1 MTLAPER
8 HGAQLG
14 AAVPNVEWFEKTAGL
29 AVFTDDVRPA
39 GLLHAA
45 ILRSP
50 HQHAL
55 IKRIDVAD
63 VLASPGVVAVV
74 TADDLPGRN
83 YIHHGGPLADRTVL
97 ARGKVRYVG
106 EEIAGVAA
114 RTPEQA
120 RAALARFKVTYK
132 RLRAVTGV
140 EDARRA
146 GAPLVHDEHAGNV
159 ALAFGQ
165 DFGAVPATGPET
177 GPGSVTVSG
186 RYTFPRQNHACM
198 ETNGVVASWDSA
210 ARQLHLWIATQAPY
224 FVEKELA
231 HVLDLPRESIVV
243 HEVAVGGGFGSK
255 SKIGEFEAVAAALSM
270 KTGSPVRLIL
280 SRDEEFETTK
290 SRHKFDISIT
300 TSATPDGQLLS
311 RDADVIVDNGAFNH
325 SGPSVMGA
333 GTGALASLYVV
344 PHVSFNASL
353 IYTNTHP
360 GGQFRGYGNPQ
371 ATFAVES
378 GMDELAG
385 RLGVD
390 PFEFRIRN
398 ANRAGQRTHVGY
410 QLGSAALAE
419 CLEAARDAIGWQ
431 RKKDL
436 RGSGRG
442 VGVAAAIQVSGA
454 YVYPGANKS
463 SAAIIVDETGHV
475 QLRFG
480 GADAGTGQRTMLA
493 QVVSDELG
501 VPLEAVSV
509 IMMDSLGTPSD
520 LGAWSTRGTY
530 MSAHATRGAAAAVRD
545 ELRERAASVLDVPA
559 GLLEFRDGRVHGSG
573 AALSIADVMHGTR
586 AAGPL
591 AIEHEYTAD
600 VEEMDWHTGT
610 GNISGAYSFAAH
622 AVEVEVDPDT
632 GKVRIVDYVAA
643 HDSGTVLNP
652 LLAQSQVIGGV
663 VMGLGA
669 ALGEELLYENGRM
682 INGSYL
688 SYPLMRALDAPR
700 VRALFV
706 SGGDPKAPYGAK
718 GIGEIVLVP
727 TVAAVGNAIAHATGL
742 RLREAP
748 FTPDKVL
755 SARRE
760 LEQAKRRSYH
770 IWRRPGRW
778 EVAFIRAAYPRG
790 LHAVLDRYGTKFA
803 RTADPVAAERV
814 LKPETESQALRQVA
828 ATGARA
834 IGGGTDLVPG
844 QRRGKQA
851 LGTLVDVTLV
861 RSLGRTRIDDAGN
874 ARIGGAVRLAALAQ
888 ARGPAWDGVLGETA
902 RRIATHQVREMATV
916 AGNLCQEKRC
926 WFYRNDFTCYKRGGS
941 TCPCYAVE
949 GDHRFQH
956 AVTGAHRCQAV
967 TPSDLATTLLALD
980 ARTVVRSVRGE
991 RELPIGELFTGPGE
1005 TSLRDDELI
1014 TEVVVAADAQSWRYG
1029 FDKLELYTGDFAV
1042 VSAAVGVDRVGEDR
1056 AGGGELRGARLVLGA
1071 VAPTP
1076 IRLPKLEAALIA
1088 RPPRTMDELRALTAQ
1103 WGARAHPLKRNDWKV
1118 DAAAGILARTLA
1130 PVLGIPWTEATWRR
1144 GG

>member
-114 RTPEQA
+114 HTPEQA
-120 RAALARFKVTYK
+120 RAALARFKVSYK
-132 RLRAVTGV
+132 RLRAVTSI
-140 EDARRA
+140 ESARRA
-146 GAPLVHDEHAGNV
+146 GAPLVHDGNPGNV

-165 DFGAVPATGPET
+165 DFGTVPAAGPAA

-186 RYTFPRQNHACM
+186 RYTFPRQNHVCM
-198 ETNGVVASWDSA
+198 ETNGVIASWDA
-210 ARQLHLWIATQAPY
+210 KTRQLHVWIATQAPY

-255 SKIGEFEAVAAALSM
+255 SKIGEFETVAAALSM
-270 KTGSPVRLIL
+270 KTRRPVRLIL

-290 SRHKFDISIT
+290 SRHRFDITMT
-300 TSATPDGQLLS
+300 TSATADGQLIS
-311 RDADVIVDNGAFNH
+311 RDAEVVVDNGAFNH

-333 GTGALASLYVV
+333 GTGAMASLYVV
-344 PHVSFNASL
+344 PHTSCEASL

-378 GMDELAG
+378 QMDELAE
-385 RLGVD
+385 RLGID

-410 QLGSAALAE
+410 QLGSAALVE
-419 CLEAARDAIGWQ
+419 CLQAARDAIGWQ
-431 RKKDL
+431 HKKDW

-463 SAAIIVDETGHV
+463 SAAVIVDEAGHI

-501 VPLEAVSV
+501 LPLEAVSV
-509 IMMDSLGTPSD
+509 VMMDSLETPSD

-530 MSAHATRGAAAAVRD
+530 MSAHATRGAVARVRD
-545 ELRERAASVLDVPA
+545 ELCKRAAPVLDGPA
-559 GLLEFRDGRVHGSG
+559 ELLAFGDGHVSG
-573 AALSIADVMHGTR
+573 PGGALSIAELMRRTR
-586 AAGPL
+586 AQGPI
-591 AIEHEYTAD
+591 AVEHEYTAD

-622 AVEVEVDPDT
+622 AVEVEVDRDT
-632 GKVRIVDYVAA
+632 GQVRIVDYVAA

-688 SYPLMRALDAPR
+688 SYPLPRALDAPR
-700 VRALFV
+700 VRSLFV
-706 SGGDPKAPYGAK
+706 PGADPKAPYGAK

-742 RLREAP
+742 RIREVP
-748 FTPDKVL
+748 FTPDKIL
-755 SARRE
+755 NARR
-760 LEQAKRRSYH
+760 AKRRSYH
-770 IWRRPGRW
+770 IWRRPDRW
-778 EVAFIRAAYPRG
+778 QIALIRAAYPRG
-790 LHAVLDRYGTKFA
+790 VHTVLDRYGTRLA
-803 RTADPVAAERV
+803 RTADPVTAERM
-814 LKPETESQALRQVA
+814 LRPATESQALQQVA
-828 ATGARA
+828 ATDARA

-844 QRRGKQA
+844 QRRGKLA

-861 RSLGRTRIDDAGN
+861 GSLGRTRVDDEGN
-874 ARIGGAVRLAALAQ
+874 ARIGAAVRLAALAEK
-888 ARGPAWDGVLGETA
+888 RGPTWDGVLGETA
-902 RRIATHQVREMATV
+902 RRIASQQVREMATV

-926 WFYRNDFTCYKRGGS
+926 WFYRNDFTCYKRGGT

-967 TPSDLATTLLALD
+967 TPSDLATTLLAMD
-980 ARTVVRSVRGE
+980 ARTVVRSIGGE
-991 RELPIGELFTGPGE
+991 RELPIDKLFTGPGE

-1014 TEVVVAADAQSWRYG
+1014 TEVVVPRAAQSWRYG
-1029 FDKLELYTGDFAV
+1029 FDKLGLYAGDFAV
-1042 VSAAVGVDRVGEDR
+1042 VSAAVGVDRVS
-1056 AGGGELRGARLVLGA
+1056 GGELLGARLVLGA

-1076 IRLPKLEAALIA
+1076 IRLPKLEARLIA
-1088 RPPRTMDELRALTAQ
+1088 QQPRTMEELRAFTAQ
-1103 WGARAHPLKRNDWKV
+1103 WGTRAHPLKRNDWKV
-1118 DAAAGILARTLA
+1118 DAAAGILARALA
-1130 PVLGIPWTEATWRR
+1130 PVLDIPPA
-1144 GG
+1144 

>member
-1 MTLAPER
+1 MEGEHPVTVAPER
-8 HGAQLG
+8 HGTQLG

-55 IKRIDVAD
+55 IKGIEVGD

-74 TADDLPGRN
+74 TADDLPGRH

-114 RTPEQA
+114 QTPEQA

-132 RLRAVTGV
+132 RLRAVTGLQ
-140 EDARRA
+140 DARRA

-165 DFGAVPATGPET
+165 DFGAAPAA

-198 ETNGVVASWDSA
+198 ETNGVIASWDTKT
-210 ARQLHLWIATQAPY
+210 RQLHVWVATQAPY

-255 SKIGEFEAVAAALSM
+255 SKIGEFEAVAAALAM
-270 KTGSPVRLIL
+270 KAGCPVRLIL

-290 SRHKFDISIT
+290 SRHRFDITMT
-300 TSATPDGQLLS
+300 TLATADGQLIS
-311 RDADVIVDNGAFNH
+311 RDAEVIVENGAFNH

-378 GMDELAG
+378 GMDELAE
-385 RLGVD
+385 RLRID

-410 QLGSAALAE
+410 QLGSAALVE
-419 CLEAARDAIGWQ
+419 CLHAARDAIGWQ

-463 SAAIIVDETGHV
+463 SAAVIIDETGHV

-493 QVVSDELG
+493 QVVCDELG

-509 IMMDSLGTPSD
+509 IMMDSVETPSD

-530 MSAHATRGAAAAVRD
+530 MSAHATLGAAASVRD
-545 ELRERAASVLDVPA
+545 ELCKRAASVLDVPVE
-559 GLLEFRDGRVHGSG
+559 LLEFCDGRVHGSG
-573 AALSIADVMHGTR
+573 AALSIADVMRRTR
-586 AAGPL
+586 EQGPL
-591 AIEHEYTAD
+591 AIEHEYIAD

-622 AVEVEVDPDT
+622 AVEVEVDRDT
-632 GKVRIVDYVAA
+632 GMVRIVDYVAA

-652 LLAQSQVIGGV
+652 LLAESQVIGGV

-700 VRALFV
+700 IRTLFV
-706 SGGDPKAPYGAK
+706 PGADPKAPYGAK

-755 SARRE
+755 NARRE
-760 LEQAKRRSYH
+760 LERTKRRSYH
-770 IWRRPGRW
+770 IWRRPDRW
-778 EVAFIRAAYPRG
+778 QVALIRAAYPRG
-790 LHAVLDRYGTKFA
+790 VHTVLDRYGTKLA

-814 LKPETESQALRQVA
+814 LKPATQTQALQQVA
-828 ATGARA
+828 TAGARA

-861 RSLGRTRIDDAGN
+861 GSLGRTRIDDAGN
-874 ARIGGAVRLAALAQ
+874 ARIGGAVRLAALADKH
-888 ARGPAWDGVLGETA
+888 GSTWDGVLGETA
-902 RRIATHQVREMATV
+902 RRIASHQVREMATV

-956 AVTGAHRCQAV
+956 AVIGAHRCQAV

-980 ARTVVRSVRGE
+980 AHTVVRSVRGE
-991 RELPIGELFTGPGE
+991 RELPIDKLFTGPGE

-1014 TEVVVAADAQSWRYG
+1014 TEVVVARRAQSWRYG
-1029 FDKLELYTGDFAV
+1029 FDKLALYTGDFAV
-1042 VSAAVGVDRVGEDR
+1042 VSAAVGVDR
-1056 AGGGELRGARLVLGA
+1056 AGSGELRGARLVLGA

-1076 IRLPKLEAALIA
+1076 IRLPKLEARLIA
-1088 RPPRTMDELRALTAQ
+1088 QPPRTTDELRTLTAQ

-1130 PVLGIPWTEATWRR
+1130 SVLDIPWSDAT
-1144 GG
+1144 

>member
-1 MTLAPER
+1 VEGEQAVTLAPER

-14 AAVPNVEWFEKTAGL
+14 AAVPNVEWYEKTAGL
-29 AVFTDDVRPA
+29 AVFTDDVRPV

-114 RTPEQA
+114 QTPEQA

-132 RLRAVTGV
+132 RLRSVTSV
-140 EDARRA
+140 ESARRA
-146 GAPLVHDEHAGNV
+146 GAPLVHDENAGNV

-165 DFGAVPATGPET
+165 DFGPK
-177 GPGSVTVSG
+177 PGAGQAAGVSVSG

-198 ETNGVVASWDSA
+198 ETNGVIASWDATSK
-210 ARQLHLWIATQAPY
+210 QLHVWIATQAPY

-255 SKIGEFEAVAAALSM
+255 SKIGEFETVAAALSM

-290 SRHKFDISIT
+290 SRHRFDITMT
-300 TSATPDGQLLS
+300 TSATADGQLLS
-311 RDADVIVDNGAFNH
+311 RDAEVVVENGAFNH

-333 GTGALASLYVV
+333 GTGAMASLYAV
-344 PHVSFNASL
+344 PHTSCQASL

-378 GMDELAG
+378 QMDELAQ
-385 RLGVD
+385 RLDID

-410 QLGSAALAE
+410 QLGSAALVE

-431 RKKDL
+431 QKKDW

-463 SAAIIVDETGHV
+463 SAAIIIDETGHIE
-475 QLRFG
+475 LRFG

-493 QVVSDELG
+493 QVVCDELG

-509 IMMDSLGTPSD
+509 IMMDSLETPSD

-530 MSAHATRGAAAAVRD
+530 MSAHASRGAVADARA
-545 ELRERAASVLDVPA
+545 ELCRRAAPVLDVPVE
-559 GLLEFRDGRVHGSG
+559 LLEFHDGHVHAPGVC
-573 AALSIADVMHGTR
+573 LSIAEVMRQTR
-586 AAGPL
+586 AQGPL
-591 AIEHEYTAD
+591 AVEHEYTAD

-632 GKVRIVDYVAA
+632 GAVRVVDYVAA

-652 LLAQSQVIGGV
+652 LLASSQVIGGV

-700 VRALFV
+700 IRSLFV
-706 SGGDPKAPYGAK
+706 PSSDPKAPYGAK

-742 RLREAP
+742 RIREAP
-748 FTPDKVL
+748 FTPDKIVN
-755 SARRE
+755 AR
-760 LEQAKRRSYH
+760 QTQRRSYH
-770 IWRRPGRW
+770 IWRRPDRW
-778 EVAFIRAAYPRG
+778 QIALIRAAYPRG
-790 LHAVLDRYGTKFA
+790 VHKVLDRYGTRLA
-803 RTADPVAAERV
+803 RTVDPVAAERM
-814 LKPETESQALRQVA
+814 LRPATESQAVQQVA
-828 ATGARA
+828 AAGARA

-861 RSLGRTRIDDAGN
+861 QSLGRTRIDDAGN
-874 ARIGGAVRLAALAQ
+874 ARIGAAVRLAALAER
-888 ARGPAWDGVLGETA
+888 RGPTWDGVLGETA
-902 RRIATHQVREMATV
+902 RRIASQQVREMATL

-926 WFYRNDFTCYKRGGS
+926 WFYRNDFTCYKRGGT

-980 ARTVVRSVRGE
+980 ARAMVRSVGGE
-991 RELPIGELFTGPGE
+991 RELPIDELFTGPGE

-1014 TEVVVAADAQSWRYG
+1014 TEVIVGRAAQSWRYG
-1029 FDKLELYTGDFAV
+1029 FDKLGLYTGDFAI
-1042 VSAAVGVDRVGEDR
+1042 VSAAVGVDR
-1056 AGGGELRGARLVLGA
+1056 ASGGELRGARLVLGA

-1076 IRLPKLEAALIA
+1076 IRLPKLEARLIA
-1088 RPPRTMDELRALTAQ
+1088 QQPQTMEELRAFTGQ
-1103 WGARAHPLKRNDWKV
+1103 WGARAHPLKRNEWKV
-1118 DAAAGILARTLA
+1118 EAAAGILARTLA
-1130 PVLGIPWTEATWRR
+1130 SVLDIPQA
-1144 GG
+1144 